1 MLALVAGIVL
11 TTVGGLLMAGLGS
24 LALLAPSRLAATA

>member
-1 MLALVAGIVL
+1 VLALVAGIVL
-11 TTVGGLLMAGLGS
+11 TTVGSFLVAGLGS